1 MLALS
6 AVTQFPTNGS
16 STRWG
21 GEGVQAITSAEQIM
35 TAERRN
41 TRIASPELGPTRI
54 FLARRARGYSRRAP
68 CSRASAEPG
77 CRARIRAVF
86 ASPKCSP
93 NHEAADMLRPVY
105 HKVENYR

>member
-21 GEGVQAITSAEQIM
+21 GEGVQAITSAEHVM

-41 TRIASPELGPTRI
+41 TRIASLELGATRI
-54 FLARRARGYSRRAP
+54 FLARPLAGTRAGPHAAAP
-68 CSRASAEPG
+68 PPEPG
-77 CRARIRAVF
+77 SRARIMAVF
-86 ASPKCSP
+86 ASPKFSP
-93 NHEAADMLRPVY
+93 NHESADMLELVY
-105 HKVENYR
+105 P